1 MDDIYENIEEYS
13 LNQERKILIIFE
25 DIIADI
31 LSNEKHQR

>member
-25 DIIADI
+25 DIADI